1 MIRKR
6 RPVTSCVFALLS
18 ALLLMATRPA
28 QAQTESVLYNFP
40 VSYDNPYAQP
50 LLAPDGAGNLFGV
63 GGGGSMGF
71 GFVFELSPS
80 GSGGW
85 NETTLYNF
93 CSAPNCADGAAP
105 NNYVSFDNL
114 GNLYGT
120 TIYGGANQTGVMFE
134 LSPVGSGWTETV
146 LYSFGD
152 VVTEPNSGL
161 VSDPEGNFY
170 GTCCFGEAVFELSP
184 VGDGWTGQIIY
195 NISPVSPSWAAVTM
209 DTAGNIFGVTESTV
223 FELPPN
229 GDSGWNSAVIHTFAG
244 EPKDGSGAFGTP
256 VLDKDGNVYGT
267 TYSGGTDNLGTVY
280 KLSPITSGKKKGTW
294 KEKILYSFKG
304 GKKDGGRPYGG
315 IAFDAS
321 GNLYGTTSAGGGR
334 LNDGIVFELVAPVGK
349 GSYKEKILWSFDGA
363 DGEDPSG
370 GLILDAAGNLY
381 GTTDLGGSGGGNDCH
396 LPPNC
401 GVVFEVIP

>member
-280 KLSPITSGKKKGTW
+280 KLSPITSGKKREHGKRRFSTP
-294 KEKILYSFKG
+294 LRV
-304 GKKDGGRPYGG
+304 GKKMEVV
-315 IAFDAS
+315 
-321 GNLYGTTSAGGGR
+321 LMAG
-334 LNDGIVFELVAPVGK
+334 
-349 GSYKEKILWSFDGA
+349 
-363 DGEDPSG
+363 
-370 GLILDAAGNLY
+370 
-381 GTTDLGGSGGGNDCH
+381 
-396 LPPNC
+396 
-401 GVVFEVIP
+401 